1 MRHILILLITN
12 AIMAFVTPLLAQQDS
27 SAKQVTPR
35 ITYRPKPIPQ
45 VVAPTVD
52 TTKKENSL
60 EGNFSDGENVFALG
74 SYSNPNPFALEP
86 QVGQIHSSSVE
97 SVSVDT
103 AQSSSPKAE
112 LLPEEP
118 SQPGVKGKSWF
129 LFVLLLV
136 LGYLTAVTSVYSEQ
150 ISDVFRGFLNFNA
163 ASQIFREKGHLITIS
178 GMLLYLLFVI
188 SGGVLLF
195 QITQAFEAKIT
206 GSPVYDLLL
215 CILGVSVVY
224 MLRHLLLWVVS
235 GIFPFGKETSM
246 FAFLIGNTNKALGIV
261 LVPFL
266 FLVAY
271 APESLQMPSLWFTL
285 GLLAVVHAYR
295 AVTGLMVAG
304 THLQNHK
311 FHFFMY
317 LCVVEIA
324 PVLILVKMVIG

>member
-1 MRHILILLITN
+1 MRSILILLITN
-12 AIMAFVTPLLAQQDS
+12 AIMAFVTPLVAQQDS
-27 SAKQVTPR
+27 SAKQTQPR
-35 ITYRPKPIPQ
+35 VVYRPKPAQ
-45 VVAPTVD
+45 QAVVPAVD
-52 TTKKENSL
+52 TIKKENSL

-86 QVGQIHSSSVE
+86 QAGQIQRSPSE
-97 SVSVDT
+97 SITVDT
-103 AQSSSPKAE
+103 SRSMLKAE
-112 LLPEEP
+112 PLPEEP

-195 QITQAFEAKIT
+195 QITQAFEARIT

-285 GLLAVVHAYR
+285 GLLGIVHAYR